1 MFIKVEKE
9 RLFKSHANRFESH
22 VHKSYKR
29 NLFRSHANHLE
40 SCEFLVLAAEA
51 CSGPLETGLSAE
63 LWVTHER
70 RLGGQAE
77 WDSAFG
83 TLNPFLKEYKHV

>member
-1 MFIKVEKE
+1 MLTVLSLMFIKVTK
-9 RLFKSHANRFESH
+9 
-22 VHKSYKR
+22 

-77 WDSAFG
+77 WDSTFG
-83 TLNPFLKEYKHV
+83 TLVKSILERV